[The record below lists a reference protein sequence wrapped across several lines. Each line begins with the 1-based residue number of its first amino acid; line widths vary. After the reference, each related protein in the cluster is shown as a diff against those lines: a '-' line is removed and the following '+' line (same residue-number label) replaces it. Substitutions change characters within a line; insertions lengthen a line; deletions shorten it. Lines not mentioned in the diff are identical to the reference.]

1 MPFWHCGVFS
11 FNAVNELKNILISRV
26 VVFATHYYCNIFYT
40 VYRECSG
47 ETFSCELCAAG
58 FEAADA
64 LGVVLTLGVDQFV
77 GVGPFGDL
85 PRYKNYL
92 FIVR

>member
-11 FNAVNELKNILISRV
+11 FYAINKLKNILISRV
-26 VVFATHYYCNIFYT
+26 VVFATHNDRNIFDIID
-40 VYRECSG
+40 RECSG
-47 ETFSCELCAAG
+47 ETFSCELCSTG
-58 FEAADA
+58 FEAAGA
-64 LGVVLTLGVDQFV
+64 LGVVLTVGVDQFV